1 VTTLRNRNPNRN
13 HLFGWSAEA
22 SSVEN
27 ICGGALK
34 LRAILKFDLSILWS
48 HRGERRLW
56 ASLPSQKSFWQL
68 MTWPS
73 IRACPGRHTKI
84 LSVVDTVRERPTD
97 RALLLKEIDAIGGR

>member
-34 LRAILKFDLSILWS
+34 LRAILKFRFSAA
-48 HRGERRLW
+48 GVG
-56 ASLPSQKSFWQL
+56 F
-68 MTWPS
+68 
-73 IRACPGRHTKI
+73 G
-84 LSVVDTVRERPTD
+84 VDPP
-97 RALLLKEIDAIGGR
+97 AKNHFGN